1 MLELDGSMVVADAL
15 NCQKETASS
24 IRQAGGDYL
33 LSVKDNQPTLKE
45 EIESYAQTSEL
56 QKGMGTFTTVE
67 KNRGRIEE
75 RTAYITD
82 RVNWLDMLG
91 EWEGLATVEPYIEKP
106 RKTGR

>member
-67 KNRGRIEE
+67 KKQGPDRGENRLHHRQGQLVGHAGGVGGACHR
-75 RTAYITD
+75 RSHT
-82 RVNWLDMLG
+82 
-91 EWEGLATVEPYIEKP
+91 
-106 RKTGR
+106 